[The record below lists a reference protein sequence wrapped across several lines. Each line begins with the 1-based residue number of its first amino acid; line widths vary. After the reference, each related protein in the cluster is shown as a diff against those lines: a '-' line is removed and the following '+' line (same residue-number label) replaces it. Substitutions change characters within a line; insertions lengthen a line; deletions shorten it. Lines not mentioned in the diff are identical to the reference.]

1 VPYPV
6 EKAQQRIL
14 AAGLPASLANRLA
27 LGR

>member
-1 VPYPV
+1 VVYPV
-6 EKAQQRIL
+6 ESAQRKIL